1 MKLFFSI
8 AVLAC
13 IAVVTGCS
21 SQDDAATPPTFT
33 TTATTAA
40 PEKSPE
46 QELIE
51 NLWDQQAARPE
62 ADIERVFRLYQKKAA
77 VGPRNMA
84 CWDPEMV
91 KEDLCVELVV
101 AMALLDVPA
110 REIIPLLESLQL
122 PWRFVGRDCEPQP
135 ITLDIQAGRVNL
147 ETIDDVVVAYTVER
161 AEGSWDRRAVDREIC
176 PEATEPNTDLSDE

>member
-13 IAVVTGCS
+13 TAFVTGCS
-21 SQDDAATPPTFT
+21 SPDEPATPTVT
-33 TTATTAA
+33 TLVVADT

-51 NLWDQQAARPE
+51 NLWDQQAARPGS
-62 ADIERVFRLYQKKAA
+62 DIERVFRLYQKKVAI
-77 VGPRNMA
+77 GPRNMA

-91 KEDLCVELVV
+91 KEDLCVELVD

-110 REIIPLLESLQL
+110 REIIPLLDSLQL

-147 ETIDDVVVAYTVER
+147 EIIDDVVVAYTVER

-176 PEATEPNTDLSDE
+176 PEAAEPDNELLDE

>member
-13 IAVVTGCS
+13 IAFVAGCS
-21 SQDDAATPPTFT
+21 SPDEPAT
-33 TTATTAA
+33 TTVTTLVVADT

-51 NLWDQQAARPE
+51 NLWDQQAARPGS
-62 ADIERVFRLYQKKAA
+62 DIERVFRLYQKKVAI
-77 VGPRNMA
+77 GPRNMA

-91 KEDLCVELVV
+91 KEDLCVEIVD

-110 REIIPLLESLQL
+110 REIIPLLDSLQL

-176 PEATEPNTDLSDE
+176 PEAAEPDNELLDE